1 MRYILLLAVLAL
13 LSSHAPA
20 PAKNFTGE
28 KPPFL
33 PDYADAKIFFS
44 ANRSAFAEI
53 CDRYDLP
60 EEELLA
66 VVAPENYRYARFRDW
81 LETAGLELA
90 YVHGGRNVVDFSIGP
105 FQMKPSFVEDL
116 ESAIARDPDLARTF
130 PELLSQAGASQK
142 TARQERLLRL
152 EDTETQLRYV
162 CAFWMHLSARYPELA
177 RLSAESRIAF
187 VGTAYN
193 LGIHAPVEEI
203 RSWQSIRAFPYG
215 RKSRAPQCSYAEAA
229 VAFYR
234 EAPFNGT
241 H

>member
-1 MRYILLLAVLAL
+1 MRYFLLLSALAL
-13 LSSHAPA
+13 LSSHASA
-20 PAKNFTGE
+20 PVTNFSGE

-33 PDYADAKIFFS
+33 PDYSDAKIFFS

-60 EEELLA
+60 AVELLS

-90 YVHGGRNVVDFSIGP
+90 YVHGGRDMVDFSIGP
-105 FQMKPSFVEDL
+105 FQIKPSFAEDL
-116 ESAIARDPDLARTF
+116 EAAIARDPDLARTF
-130 PELLSQAGASQK
+130 PELLPQAGVSQQM
-142 TARQERLLRL
+142 ARQERLRRL
-152 EDTETQLRYV
+152 EDTEAQMRYV
-162 CAFWMHLSARYPELA
+162 CAFWSHTTARYPELA

-187 VGTAYN
+187 VGAAYN
-193 LGIHAPVEEI
+193 LGIHAPADEI
-203 RSWQSIRAFPYG
+203 RSWQTIRAFPYG

-234 EAPFNGT
+234 EAALN
-241 H
+241 